1 MPLLDK
7 AGVAPDIDGGFVEL
21 KGSGD
26 ATTFVQACRKVRF
39 WEREAKVKQV

>member
-1 MPLLDK
+1 MT
-7 AGVAPDIDGGFVEL
+7 L

-26 ATTFVQACRKVRF
+26 AKTFVQACRKVKS

>member
-26 ATTFVQACRKVRF
+26 AKTFVQACRKVRF